1 MIKVIKKVIRLF
13 LFPKK
18 MQRLNLK
25 QVFYNYSK
33 LFDKKD
39 KNLNKIQINQY
50 NKLKLHH
57 HLDHFL

>member
-1 MIKVIKKVIRLF
+1 
-13 LFPKK
+13 